1 MTDFIHT
8 LSDGRP
14 VRIALKHS
22 AKKNIILR
30 PLAADAASVNVPK
43 WFGRRNLQIWLAE
56 HEDLLRQ
63 TLARW
68 AQRPSESL
76 ADGLPQEIWFRGGRL
91 PLATDGNADAVVLD
105 APCILLPEAAPAEQK
120 RLLKAALRRHAAQT
134 LPPRLW
140 AHAGRL
146 NLRPAAAA
154 LTDAKTFWGVCRAR
168 TGIRLNWRLVGAPD
182 FVADYVCVH
191 ELCHL
196 PHPNHSA
203 AFWELV
209 GRHTPHTQAAKD
221 WLKRHGR
228 ELFVLG

>member
-14 VRIALKHS
+14 VRIVLKHS

-43 WFGRRNLQIWLAE
+43 WFGRRNLQIWLAQNGE
-56 HEDLLRQ
+56 TLRR

-68 AQRPSESL
+68 QERPSENLS
-76 ADGLPQEIWFRGGRL
+76 DGLPQAVWLHGRL
-91 PLATDGNADAVVLD
+91 AQVATDAGVAEAVFD
-105 APCILLPEAAPAEQK
+105 GRRILLPPIGAAAQR
-120 RLLKAALRRHAAQT
+120 RLLKDALYACAAQT

-140 AHAGRL
+140 AHARRL
-146 NLRPAAAA
+146 NLRPAAVA
-154 LTDAKTFWGVCRAR
+154 LSDAKTFWGVCRAR
-168 TGIRLNWRLVGAPD
+168 TGIRLNWRLAGAPD

-221 WLKRHGR
+221 WLKAHGR